1 MPIFAPKSA
10 HPMDT
15 PQIDLRD
22 YEYTLPDERIA
33 KFPLEKRD
41 SSQVLHYKEGAI
53 QHFHFYDIPELL
65 PSDTLLVYND
75 TKVIPARLIFQRE
88 TGAKIEIFLLAPIAP
103 TTVIPEIMLAKHPV
117 TWETMIGNAK
127 KWKDSE
133 VLQGKVTVAGRE
145 IILSAR
151 LVDRGRKQ
159 VEFVWDDAEV
169 AFVDLVEASG
179 EVPLPPY
186 LNRKPTED
194 DKSRYQ
200 TVYSKREGAVAAPTA
215 GLHFTEEVFAQLRK
229 KGIRE
234 AQVTLHVSAGT
245 FQPIKVDNVL
255 EHPMHSEQ
263 IQINR
268 ETILQLLENQEKTVA
283 VGTTS
288 VRTLESLYWFGV
300 KLIERKG
307 EDFFIPKLF
316 AYEKRDCIPT
326 RTEALQAIL
335 NWMDREK
342 LDTIL
347 GQTEIFIFPGY
358 TFRMIEGLITNFHQ
372 PGSTLV
378 LLIATIL
385 GEDWKRVYGEA
396 LAKDYRFL
404 SYGDS
409 SLLWIGV

>member
-10 HPMDT
+10 HPMDI
-15 PQIDLRD
+15 PQIDLKN
-22 YEYTLPDERIA
+22 YEYTLPDSRIA

-41 SSQVLHYKEGAI
+41 HSQLLHYQKGEI
-53 QHFHFYDIPELL
+53 KHFRFYELPELL
-65 PSDTLLVYND
+65 PAETLLVYND

-103 TTVIPEIMLAKHPV
+103 TTVIPEIMLAKFPV

-127 KWKDSE
+127 KWKDGE
-133 VLQGKVTVAGRE
+133 QLQGKVGIAGKEVILNAKLLDRE
-145 IILSAR
+145 
-151 LVDRGRKQ
+151 RKL
-159 VEFVWDDAEV
+159 VEFSWNDSEI

-179 EVPLPPY
+179 EIPLPPY
-186 LNRKPTED
+186 LNRKPEAED
-194 DKSRYQ
+194 RDRYQ
-200 TVYSKREGAVAAPTA
+200 TVYSKKEGAVAAPTA
-215 GLHFTEEVFAQLRK
+215 GLHFTEDVFNKLRS
-229 KGIRE
+229 KGIQE

-263 IQINR
+263 IQVNR
-268 ETILQLLENQEKTVA
+268 ETLIKLIQNQGKTVA

-288 VRTLESLYWFGV
+288 VRTLESLFWYGV
-300 KLIERKG
+300 KLLEGKG
-307 EDFFIPKLF
+307 EEFQVSKLF
-316 AYEKRDCIPT
+316 AYERRANVPSK
-326 RTEALQAIL
+326 TEALQAIL
-335 NWMDREK
+335 DWMDENQA
-342 LDTIL
+342 DTIL

-358 TFRMIEGLITNFHQ
+358 TYRMIEGLITNFHQ

-385 GEDWKRVYGEA
+385 GEDWKKVYQEA
-396 LAKDYRFL
+396 LDKNYRFL

-409 SLLWIGV
+409 SLLWL